1 VNTKVDVQV
10 KSWGITGEYSKS
22 DFRAFSEVVLSGF
35 KYAEDRGFTDLV
47 AYLNSVEHYDV
58 SETYLI
64 ISGVRDA
71 TEEELKIMKYE
82 DDVDAFAE
90 EMSITP
96 YEARTVLPLVDSGKL
111 AIVKKGYVHLN
122 WGSR

>member
-82 DDVDAFAE
+82 DDVDTFAE

-111 AIVKKGYVHLN
+111 AIVQKG
-122 WGSR
+122 

>member
-1 VNTKVDVQV
+1 VSTKIDVQV

-22 DFRAFSEVVLSGF
+22 DFMAFSEVVLSEF
-35 KYAEDRGFTDLV
+35 KSAEDHGFTDLV
-47 AYLNSVEHYDV
+47 ACLNIVEHYDV
-58 SETYLI
+58 SEAYLVL
-64 ISGVRDA
+64 SGSRDA

-82 DDVDAFAE
+82 YEVDAFAK

-111 AIVKKGYVHLN
+111 AIVQKDNNK
-122 WGSR
+122 